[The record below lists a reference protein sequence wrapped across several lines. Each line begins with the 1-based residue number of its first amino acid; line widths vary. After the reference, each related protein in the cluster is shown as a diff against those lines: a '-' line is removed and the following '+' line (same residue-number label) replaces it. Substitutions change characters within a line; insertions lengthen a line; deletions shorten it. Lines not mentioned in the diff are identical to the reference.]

1 MCLSNPLIEPPTR
14 KCLVPTFSSSL
25 ARKGQR
31 INFGVRLV
39 LTPHSL
45 PPYIAVHIHFSR
57 KFPHLIISAHC
68 STSCSPSDIGHS
80 LRYTRSVERLGL
92 DGTRFPVQV
101 TKIKSVRFR
110 WDQKESGTI
119 RSNRVQIEKTLLIPW
134 SKIIM
139 ILDPIRLCFLILF
152 WSFDP
157 NYYRRHWYS
166 IIGGLDIEIINS
178 LKGFP
183 FFLWVWTW
191 PFHIHSGER
200 NDATLLIHTTIH
212 VDPTNKSSFLDP
224 PCLCHPMDP
233 LTCFHYL
240 RPCLLDVGE
249 AGCPRHSHIG
259 PVLNINIP
267 ITPWNV
273 CSWLTGFHRLFQATW
288 HQIQHFEIT
297 A

>member
-1 MCLSNPLIEPPTR
+1 MFIKPPLIEPPTP

-31 INFGVRLV
+31 INFGVRFV

-139 ILDPIRLCFLILF
+139 ILDPIRLCFSILF

-183 FFLWVWTW
+183 FFCECGRGPSISTAGRGTTPLYWSTQPSMSIPRTNPRFLILPVCAIRWTHW
-191 PFHIHSGER
+191 RVF
-200 NDATLLIHTTIH
+200 
-212 VDPTNKSSFLDP
+212 
-224 PCLCHPMDP
+224 
-233 LTCFHYL
+233 
-240 RPCLLDVGE
+240 
-249 AGCPRHSHIG
+249 
-259 PVLNINIP
+259 
-267 ITPWNV
+267 IT
-273 CSWLTGFHRLFQATW
+273 
-288 HQIQHFEIT
+288 
-297 A
+297 